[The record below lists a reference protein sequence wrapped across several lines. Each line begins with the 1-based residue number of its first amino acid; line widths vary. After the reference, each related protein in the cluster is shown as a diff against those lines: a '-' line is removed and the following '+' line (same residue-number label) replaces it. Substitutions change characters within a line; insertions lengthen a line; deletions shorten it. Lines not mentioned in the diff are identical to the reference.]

1 MCVSKKFD
9 TLLENA
15 SIFSRSCSPLHAA
28 LGQRAT
34 QDHTGGL
41 RSVFSDAHVP
51 EKTDFDLFSRP
62 RAEKLCR
69 GLFMV
74 QDDVFFLHEYEVI
87 DSLSFSAKIP
97 CRFRQGI

>member
-1 MCVSKKFD
+1 MSKKFD

-41 RSVFSDAHVP
+41 RSVFPMRMSP
-51 EKTDFDLFSRP
+51 KKTDFDLFSRP
-62 RAEKLCR
+62 RAGKLCR

-87 DSLSFSAKIP
+87 DSLKEHLQRQVLLFSF
-97 CRFRQGI
+97 